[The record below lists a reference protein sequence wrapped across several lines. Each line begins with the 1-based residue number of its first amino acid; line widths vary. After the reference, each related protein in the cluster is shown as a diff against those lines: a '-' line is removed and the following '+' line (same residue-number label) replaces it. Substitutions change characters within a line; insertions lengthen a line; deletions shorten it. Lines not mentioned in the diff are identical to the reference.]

1 MRYSEQ
7 SRNLAANV
15 VLEAAVAE
23 AVDLLRRGHGAKAR
37 GVLLAAGWSAELL
50 LGSAS

>member
-15 VLEAAVAE
+15 VLEAAVEE
-23 AVDLLRRGHGAKAR
+23 AV
-37 GVLLAAGWSAELL
+37 AELL
-50 LGSAS
+50 IGRAS